1 MEACC
6 GAHHLARQLASL
18 GHNVRLMPPE
28 YVKPHVKS
36 HKDDD
41 RDAEAVAEAATRPTM
56 RFAPI
61 KSEEQLDVQ
70 ILHRARERLVG
81 TRTALINQLRG
92 VLFDRG
98 IVIAKGRPK
107 LNLWL
112 RENLPDNTILTARMR
127 QLVHDM
133 VDELRSLDRIKQ
145 LDREFEAL
153 AKSDQRA
160 RLLRSVPG
168 IGALNATALT
178 AAVGDVSAFAKGR
191 DFAAWLGLVPR
202 QITSGGKPCLTGI
215 SKCGST
221 YMRALLIH
229 GARAALPYLARMDTQ
244 LGAWLQALLQH
255 AKRNVVVVALA
266 NKLARIAWAVM
277 SNQRPYEIVMA
288 SEG

>member
-1 MEACC
+1 
-6 GAHHLARQLASL
+6 
-18 GHNVRLMPPE
+18 MPPE
-28 YVKPHVKS
+28 YVKPYVKS
-36 HKDDD
+36 HRNDD
-41 RDAEAVAEAATRPTM
+41 RDAEAIAEAATRPTM
-56 RFAPI
+56 RFVPV

-70 ILHRARERLVG
+70 TLHRARERLVG

-112 RENLPDNTILTARMR
+112 RENPPNNTTLTARMQ

-133 VDELRSLDRIKQ
+133 VDELHALDHRIKQ
-145 LDREFEAL
+145 LDHEFEAL
-153 AKSDQRA
+153 AKSDERA

-168 IGALNATALT
+168 IGTLNATALA

-202 QITSGGKPCLTGI
+202 QITTGGKPRLTGI
-215 SKCGST
+215 SKRGST
-221 YMRALLIH
+221 YMRVLLIH

-244 LGAWLQALLQH
+244 LGAWLQALLQR

-266 NKLARIAWAVM
+266 NKLARIAWAV
-277 SNQRPYEIVMA
+277 SQTSAPTKP
-288 SEG
+288 